1 MQPEFIPL
9 PDRYSSPLKP
19 RDGGA
24 RRKHRTFCIE
34 RRAAAAQLP
43 RTFPM
48 LEKHIPA
55 IDAEL
60 SLNAR
65 RVGSVG
71 KLKTARPAALAK
83 LDALFASP
91 QHRAFCGYP

>member
-1 MQPEFIPL
+1 
-9 PDRYSSPLKP
+9 
-19 RDGGA
+19 
-24 RRKHRTFCIE
+24 
-34 RRAAAAQLP
+34 
-43 RTFPM
+43 M

-65 RVGSVG
+65 RVSSVG

-91 QHRAFCGYP
+91 QQRAFCGNP